1 MKINWKQKL
10 TSRKFWA
17 AVVGFVTALMV
28 LFGVDDL
35 TIEKVVALITAE
47 GTLMAYI
54 FSEGSVDATNKT
66 HPFTQLERIE
76 SIEYDVS
83 EEDTEQE

>member
-1 MKINWKQKL
+1 MKIDWKQKL

-17 AVVGFVTALMV
+17 AVVGFATALMV

-35 TIEKVVALITAE
+35 TIEKVVALLTAE

-54 FSEGSVDATNKT
+54 FAEGNVDATNKT
-66 HPFTQLERIE
+66 HQLTELEHIE
-76 SIEYDVS
+76 CDSTDV
-83 EEDTEQE
+83 EQE